1 MLEVGSMKHAS
12 KLARVVAVVARVP
25 GKDVDPVKAVEQA
38 DDAGSPRH
46 LDIVATDAVVA
57 AKLGGR
63 LDEEL

>member
-1 MLEVGSMKHAS
+1 MKHAS

-38 DDAGSPRH
+38 DDAGSSRQP
-46 LDIVATDAVVA
+46 DIVATDAVVA
-57 AKLGGR
+57 AKLDGR